1 MAINK
6 DNTCF
11 VAPTPTFQAT
21 CTIGEQATVIQHI
34 NRLRAPAA
42 ANSSPD
48 DFVLY
53 TDLYDTSTHT
63 DGGLEVSL
71 EVKDDTIR
79 PGGTMTGKVTA
90 VTTAGNSP
98 LKAGTVVLSVT
109 DKAKAPLAG
118 LKVGDTVSLDFAFQD
133 ERWENVAFSFGGSAI
148 LAQDGKLAALPD
160 DSLYRNRN
168 PRTAMGFR
176 ADNSIVWMT
185 VDGRQN
191 DVSEGVNGK
200 NLGQLM
206 LDAGCVAAINLDG
219 GASSTMVVKLP
230 EDGLKVRNVPSAG
243 SLRKV
248 ANGLL
253 LVRNSRYVPT
263 TTTTTTT
270 ATAATTTTTTTT
282 ALPSWQDTGGDPVS
296 TRWWIGPLITVAALA
311 AAGGAGLVLWK
322 KGVFQRR

>member
-1 MAINK
+1 M
-6 DNTCF
+6 
-11 VAPTPTFQAT
+11 
-21 CTIGEQATVIQHI
+21 
-34 NRLRAPAA
+34 
-42 ANSSPD
+42 
-48 DFVLY
+48 
-53 TDLYDTSTHT
+53 
-63 DGGLEVSL
+63 
-71 EVKDDTIR
+71 
-79 PGGTMTGKVTA
+79 
-90 VTTAGNSP
+90 
-98 LKAGTVVLSVT
+98 VLSVT

-219 GASSTMVVKLP
+219 GASLNSPTLYQTIVICASFAAFKKISKNSKMCWQVERTVV
-230 EDGLKVRNVPSAG
+230 
-243 SLRKV
+243 
-248 ANGLL
+248 
-253 LVRNSRYVPT
+253 
-263 TTTTTTT
+263 
-270 ATAATTTTTTTT
+270 
-282 ALPSWQDTGGDPVS
+282 
-296 TRWWIGPLITVAALA
+296 
-311 AAGGAGLVLWK
+311 
-322 KGVFQRR
+322 